1 MVDLRLGL
9 RRGWTAGSSLHW
21 AKWVG
26 KRFRNIA
33 NVPPN
38 SVGRMGNRALSTVY
52 HKTAGKTSMNCEKLA
67 GKVCRWSGQRPV
79 AENAVFPQ
87 NCARRERVCGFT
99 PVRVGF
105 PGNSAW
111 ILRGKY
117 SGRASGGLWER
128 VHAVEGGMR
137 SFCAVSVRGE
147 RVSMCVELVL
157 RQQCFCASSERDERV
172 SMFVDFVRKK
182 AFCTLAPRGSSA
194 VLLRSARGPASELPH
209 GRDQRLAQQDQ
220 QRRRQQEREPCA
232 AHRAGVSAG
241 EPRVGDVIER
251 QDGGG

>member
-1 MVDLRLGL
+1 MVDLHLGF

-137 SFCAVSVRGE
+137 
-147 RVSMCVELVL
+147 
-157 RQQCFCASSERDERV
+157 CFCASSERDERV